1 MLPASPSSRRD
12 FAASSLAP
20 WLLCLGLFGVYTG
33 SKVQIQSDSLWSIP
47 SAASIL
53 HEGNADLDEYAP
65 SFTPA
70 TDYARTAYG
79 GRTYYEYPPGVM
91 VSALPFLALAEA
103 VFSLGRPLLEHL
115 GAPGARALA
124 WLELFQSTGKVD
136 LGAFHRTEQLIA
148 STYVCAAAALLL
160 IVLRR
165 HVSSRAALVT
175 VLLFGLGTTAYSTAS
190 RVLWQHGPGLLA
202 IAWVML
208 LLARPTQVPR
218 TAFLAGLA
226 VSLAY
231 VCRPTHSLTVLVVT
245 AFFVLRFRRLLLA
258 YFAGAALVAVPFCG
272 YNLHVYGAPLS
283 PYFRNTLDIV
293 GSRFL
298 MALAANLVS
307 PSRGLLIYSPFLV
320 LAGVGFV
327 QRWRRGALA
336 PYEKAFALIV
346 LLHWV
351 AISAFP
357 IWWAGHSVG
366 PRFFTDV
373 LPYLVFF
380 LAFPVQ
386 LALDAPRQ
394 HRVLSSVLVVTAVFS
409 ILVHWRASITF
420 DVHMWNSFPV
430 NVDSAPERVW
440 DWKDPQL
447 LRAVPARFRSNPR

>member
-1 MLPASPSSRRD
+1 MLPASPPSRRD

-115 GAPGARALA
+115 GTPGARALA
-124 WLELFQSTGKVD
+124 WLELFRSTGKVD

-148 STYVCAAAALLL
+148 SAYVCAAAALLL
-160 IVLRR
+160 VVLRR
-165 HVSSRAALVT
+165 HVSARAALVT

-283 PYFRNTLDIV
+283 PYFRNTLDLV
-293 GSRFL
+293 GPRFL

-327 QRWRRGALA
+327 LRWRRGALA

-346 LLHWV
+346 FLHWV

-394 HRVLSSVLVVTAVFS
+394 HRVLSGVLVVTAVFS

-447 LRAVPARFRSNPR
+447 LRAVPARFLGNLR